1 MRIFQTKWFARW
13 ALKEGLSEQAL
24 CEAVLELEQ
33 GLIDANLGEHV
44 VKKRAGLAGRGK
56 RDGVRTVLAFK
67 VKEKAF
73 FIYGFAKN
81 QRENISDNELR
92 ALKLLAANLLAYD
105 HLALEKALQAQ
116 ELCEVHDETR

>member
-33 GLIDANLGEHV
+33 GLIDANLGGHV
-44 VKKRAGLAGRGK
+44 VKKRVGLAGRGK
-56 RDGVRTVLAFK
+56 RGGVRTVLAFR
-67 VKEKAF
+67 VKETAF

-116 ELCEVHDETR
+116 ELYEVQDETR